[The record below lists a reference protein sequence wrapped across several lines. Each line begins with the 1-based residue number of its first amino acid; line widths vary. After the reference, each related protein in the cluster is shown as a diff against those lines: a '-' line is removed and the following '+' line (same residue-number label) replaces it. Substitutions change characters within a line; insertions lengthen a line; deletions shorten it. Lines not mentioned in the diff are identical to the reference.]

1 MVTRSFNKS
10 RNLTTFCK
18 TSRFS
23 FSKGWHSLRTA
34 DVFPVVA
41 SLPPK
46 NNAGR
51 EAMTGN
57 TSAVHR
63 LGLACLWQQTSTQTS
78 QKSPPPTPK
87 LKPLMKDILQRG
99 IEWYNVCK
107 KNVGLRKFWPGL
119 KISDAFLIGLKVLF
133 QVIFLHLVVSNFFA
147 DRSRNC

>member
-1 MVTRSFNKS
+1 
-10 RNLTTFCK
+10 
-18 TSRFS
+18 
-23 FSKGWHSLRTA
+23 
-34 DVFPVVA
+34 
-41 SLPPK
+41 
-46 NNAGR
+46 
-51 EAMTGN
+51 MTGN

-78 QKSPPPTPK
+78 QKSAPPTPK

-99 IEWYNVCK
+99 IEWYSICK
-107 KNVGLRKFWPGL
+107 KNVGLRKFWIGL

>member
-1 MVTRSFNKS
+1 
-10 RNLTTFCK
+10 
-18 TSRFS
+18 
-23 FSKGWHSLRTA
+23 
-34 DVFPVVA
+34 
-41 SLPPK
+41 
-46 NNAGR
+46 
-51 EAMTGN
+51 MTGN

-87 LKPLMKDILQRG
+87 FKPLMKDILQRG

-107 KNVGLRKFWPGL
+107 K

-147 DRSRNC
+147 DGSRNC